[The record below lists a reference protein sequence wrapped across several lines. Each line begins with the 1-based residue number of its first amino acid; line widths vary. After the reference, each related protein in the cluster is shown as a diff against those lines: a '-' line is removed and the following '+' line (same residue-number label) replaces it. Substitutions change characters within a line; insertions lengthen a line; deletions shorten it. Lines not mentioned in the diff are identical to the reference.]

1 MQVNVGKGIELEIDH
16 TALPANAL
24 SHAIMIGL
32 RNILM
37 DSHASITAEEY
48 PDATARADAA
58 RAMVDKKLSALMSG
72 EVRVSSSRESV
83 DPVRAEAMRMATA
96 MVTAKIRAAGKKV
109 KDYEP
114 AALKAA
120 AQKLVTDDLL
130 AKAAERVA
138 ETRAATPATDLA
150 DLGL

>member
-1 MQVNVGKGIELEIDH
+1 MHVNVGKGIELDIDH
-16 TALPANAL
+16 TALPENAL

-37 DSHASITAEEY
+37 DSHASITTEEY
-48 PDATARADAA
+48 PDPIARADAA
-58 RAMVDKKLSALMSG
+58 RAMVDKKLAALMSG
-72 EVRVSSSRESV
+72 EVRISSSRESV
-83 DPVRAEAMRMATA
+83 DPIRAEAMRMALA

-114 AALKAA
+114 AAIKAA
-120 AQKLVTDDLL
+120 AAKLVTAELL

-138 ETRAATPATDLA
+138 ETRAATPDADLA